1 MRIALLIWFL
11 LATTVQAASNYLPT
25 DAERARWT
33 MQDMR
38 SWSIVLSAYQKD
50 YGKLPAAPTLEALVA
65 LIQPVYIRYA
75 PVTDAWGNP
84 YRVALDRDGLVRGVV
99 SAGADGKF
107 DEPTWLQTGEQE
119 SFEADAV
126 ATAAGGR
133 MYRHW
138 QYR

>member
-1 MRIALLIWFL
+1 MRTALFLTFL
-11 LATTVQAASNYLPT
+11 LAATAQAGSDYIPT

-50 YGKLPAAPTLEALVA
+50 YGKLPEAPTLEALVA

-84 YRVALDRDGLVRGVV
+84 YRVALDQNGLVRGVV

-107 DEPTWLQTGEQE
+107 DEKTWLQTGEQE
-119 SFEADAV
+119 SFDADAV
-126 ATAAGGR
+126 ATAGTAR